1 MPDVIEIAALGEG
14 TGVAAGTPPGLDGR
28 VIGDLARTHGAVIH
42 VARDDGRVATTAE
55 LLRFFHPNLVVRE
68 FPAWD
73 CLPYDRVSPRSDIVG
88 RRIDTLF
95 ELVSQSQAKN
105 LVVLTTVNAILQRLP
120 ARSIMRGARF
130 VAKAGERIDNA
141 AMLAFL
147 AANGYRRADTVRESG
162 EYAIRG
168 GIVDVFAPGTELP
181 ARLDLFG
188 DTLEAIRLFDPMT
201 QRSGDRATQLVLK
214 PVSEILFSDDA
225 VQRFRSGYR
234 ELFGAAAGDPLYDS
248 VSEGV
253 RPAGVEHWL
262 PLFHERLE
270 TLFDY
275 LPDALVVLDHQC
287 DEVAQA
293 RFDQIAEYYAARVAH
308 LGKSGDGPPYRPV
321 PPERLYLDD
330 AQWRDVLQ
338 TRRSMRLS
346 PFALPDGV
354 AGRDLG
360 GRPGL
365 DFAAA
370 RKQSGVALFDAV
382 RERIVASHHAGRAV
396 LIACY
401 SAGSRERLRGL
412 LADHGIQDLH
422 TVETW
427 EDAKLHSGAVSL
439 VRLGL
444 ENGLTAPDLAVL
456 TEQDI
461 LGDRLVRAAKRRVRP
476 ENFLT
481 EVSTLA
487 PADLVVHDDHG
498 IGRFEGL
505 VTIEAGGAPH
515 DCLKLIYAD
524 NDRLFLPVENIDVLS
539 RYGADEGG
547 VALDK
552 LGGAAWQARKARVK
566 KRIGEMA
573 NALIR
578 LAAER
583 QIADG
588 DAIVP
593 PSGLYEEFCARF
605 PYAETDDQAR
615 AIEDTMADLASG
627 RPMDRLICGDVG
639 FGKTEVALRAAFAVA
654 TTGLQVAVVVPT
666 TLLCRQHFLT
676 FQNRFEGLPIRIA
689 QLSRLVPAARQREI
703 KKAAADGHLDIV
715 IGTSAL
721 LGKAIAFKNLGLI
734 VVDEEQHFGV
744 KQKERLKELKAK
756 VHVLTMTATP
766 IPRTLQM
773 ALAGVR
779 DMSIIASPPVDR
791 LAVRT
796 FVLPY
801 DPVVIR
807 EAIMRERHR
816 GGQVFYVCPR
826 IEDLARM
833 RERLGEIAPECRVAM
848 AHGQLAPTETETVM
862 SAFLD
867 GAYDVLLSTNIIES
881 GLDIPTVNTII
892 LHRADMFGLAQLYQL
907 RGRVGRSK
915 IRAYAYLTIP
925 NDRVLGATAQKR
937 LEVMQTLDTLGA
949 GFQLASHDLDIR
961 GAGNLLGEEQSGHIR
976 EVGIELFQQMLEE
989 AVTMA
994 REAGEAEREEGWTPQ
1009 IKVGVPVLIPETY
1022 VADLNV
1028 RLGLYRRLGD
1038 LVERNEI
1045 EGFAAELID
1054 RFGALPPEVRNLLD
1068 LMTIKQQCRKAGVDR
1083 VEAGP
1088 KGAILGF
1095 HKDRFAKPEK
1105 LIAHIQKT
1113 AGVKLRP
1120 DQRLVFTRPWDDP
1133 EKRLA
1138 GLRKVLDGLV
1148 VLAA

>member
-1 MPDVIEIAALGEG
+1 LIDPAHIVALGERAG
-14 TGVAAGTPPGLDGR
+14 AAAGTPPGQDGR
-28 VIGDLARTHGAVIH
+28 LIGALARAHGAVIH

-55 LLRFFHPNLVVRE
+55 VLRFFHPDLQIRE

-88 RRIDTLF
+88 RRIDALY
-95 ELVSQSQAKN
+95 ELAARQAGSN
-105 LVVLTTVNAILQRLP
+105 LVVLTTVNAVLQRVP
-120 ARSIMRGARF
+120 ARSTMRGARF
-130 VAKAGERIDNA
+130 AAKAGERIDSS
-141 AMLAFL
+141 AMMKFL
-147 AANGYRRADTVRESG
+147 SANGYHRADTVREPG

-168 GIVDVFAPGTELP
+168 GIVDVFAPGAELP

-188 DTLEAIRLFDPMT
+188 DMLEAIRLFDPMT
-201 QRSGDRATQLVLK
+201 QRSGERATLLVLK
-214 PVSEILFSDDA
+214 PVSEIPFAEDA
-225 VQRFRSGYR
+225 IARFRAGYR
-234 ELFGAAAGDPLYDS
+234 ELFGASVGDPLYDG
-248 VSEGV
+248 VSAGV
-253 RPAGVEHWL
+253 RPAGIEHWL

-275 LPDALVVLDHQC
+275 VPDALVALDHQC
-287 DEVAQA
+287 DEVARS
-293 RFDQIAEYYAARVAH
+293 RFEQVAEYFAARVAH
-308 LGKSGDGPPYRPV
+308 LGKSGDGPTYRPV
-321 PPERLYLDD
+321 PPDRLYLDD
-330 AQWRDVLQ
+330 EQFQGVLQ
-338 TRRSMRLS
+338 RRVTIRLS
-346 PFALPDGV
+346 PFALPEGA
-354 AGRDLG
+354 AGRDVG
-360 GRPGL
+360 ARPGL
-365 DFAAA
+365 DFASA

-382 RERIVASHHAGRAV
+382 RDRIGVEQGAGREV

-401 SAGSRERLRGL
+401 SAGSRERVRGL
-412 LADHGIQDLH
+412 LADHGIEGLRLADSWNEADRH
-422 TVETW
+422 
-427 EDAKLHSGAVSL
+427 ASAVSL
-439 VRLGL
+439 VLLGL
-444 ENGLTAPDLAVL
+444 ENGFTAPDLAVL

-481 EVSTLA
+481 EVSTLS
-487 PADLVVHDDHG
+487 PSDLVVHDDHG

-515 DCLKLIYAD
+515 DCLKLSYAD
-524 NDRLFLPVENIDVLS
+524 NDRLFVPVENIDVLS

-547 VALDK
+547 VTLDK

-615 AIEDTMADLASG
+615 AIEDTLRDLASG
-627 RPMDRLICGDVG
+627 RPMDRLVCGDVG

-654 TTGLQVAVVVPT
+654 TSGLQVAVVVPT
-666 TLLCRQHFLT
+666 TLLCRQHFQT

-689 QLSRLVPAARQREI
+689 QLSRLATAQQQRDV
-703 KKAAADGHLDIV
+703 KKAAADGLVDIV

-744 KQKERLKELKAK
+744 KQKERLKELKAR

-779 DMSIIASPPVDR
+779 DMSIIATPPIDR

-833 RERLGEIAPECRVAM
+833 RERLTDIAPECKVAV
-848 AHGQLAPTETETVM
+848 AHGQLTPTETEAVM

-867 GAYDVLLSTNIIES
+867 GAYDVLLATNIIES
-881 GLDIPTVNTII
+881 GLDIPTVNTIV

-925 NDRVLGATAQKR
+925 NDRVLGVTAQKR
-937 LEVMQTLDTLGA
+937 LEVMQTLDNLGA
-949 GFQLASHDLDIR
+949 GFQLASYDLDIR

-976 EVGIELFQQMLEE
+976 EVGIELFQQMLED
-989 AVTMA
+989 AVTAA
-994 REAGEAEREEGWTPQ
+994 RETGAEAKAEDWTPQ

-1054 RFGALPPEVRNLLD
+1054 RFGALPEEVRNLLEI
-1068 LMTIKQQCRKAGVDR
+1068 MTIKQQCRRAGVDR

-1088 KGAILGF
+1088 KGAIIGF

-1105 LIAHIQKT
+1105 LIAHLQKT

-1120 DQRLVFTRPWDDP
+1120 DQRLVFTRAWDDP

-1138 GLRKVLDGLV
+1138 GLRWVLDGLV
-1148 VLAA
+1148 ALAA

>member
-1 MPDVIEIAALGEG
+1 LLASTHIGALAESSG
-14 TGVAAGTPPGLDGR
+14 AAGGAPPGQDGR
-28 VIGDLARTHGAVIH
+28 LIGVLAQSRAVIH
-42 VARDDGRVATTAE
+42 VARDDSRLATTAE
-55 LLRFFHPNLVVRE
+55 LLRFFHPRLIVRE

-73 CLPYDRVSPRSDIVG
+73 CLPYDRVSPRADIVG

-95 ELVSQSQAKN
+95 ALATQSAGEKP
-105 LVVLTTVNAILQRLP
+105 VVLTTVNAILQRVP
-120 ARSIMRGARF
+120 ARSAMRSARF
-130 VAKAGERIDNA
+130 AAKAGERIDNA
-141 AMLAFL
+141 AMMAFL
-147 AANGYRRADTVRESG
+147 AANGYRRADTVREPG

-168 GIVDVFAPGTELP
+168 GIVDVFAPGAELP

-188 DTLEAIRLFDPMT
+188 DTLEGIRVFDPMS
-201 QRSGDRATQLVLK
+201 QRSGDRAAELVLK
-214 PVSEILFSDDA
+214 PVSEIAFADA
-225 VQRFRSGYR
+225 AITRFRSGYR
-234 ELFGAAAGDPLYDS
+234 ELFGAGAGDPLYDG
-248 VSEGV
+248 VSAGV
-253 RPAGVEHWL
+253 RPAGIEHWL
-262 PLFHERLE
+262 PLFHDRLE

-275 LPDALVVLDHQC
+275 LPDALVVLDHQS

-321 PPERLYLDD
+321 PPDRLYLDA
-330 AQWRDVLQ
+330 AQWRGALQ
-338 TRRSMRLS
+338 ASTPIRLS
-346 PFALPDGV
+346 PFALPEGV
-354 AGRDLG
+354 PGRDLG
-360 GRPGL
+360 ARPGL

-382 RERIVASHHAGRAV
+382 RERIVAAQLSGQEV
-396 LIACY
+396 MIACY
-401 SAGSRERLRGL
+401 SPGSRERLRAL
-412 LADHGIQDLH
+412 LADHGIEGLRPA
-422 TVETW
+422 ETW
-427 EDAKLHSGAVSL
+427 HDVHQHSNVVSL
-439 VRLGL
+439 VLLGL
-444 ENGLTAPDLAVL
+444 ENGFTAPDLVVL

-487 PADLVVHDDHG
+487 PADLVVHDEHG

-505 VTIEAGGAPH
+505 VTIEAAGAPH

-524 NDRLFLPVENIDVLS
+524 NDRLFVPVENIDVLS

-547 VALDK
+547 VILDK

-573 NALIR
+573 QALIR

-588 DAIVP
+588 DAVAP
-593 PSGLYEEFCARF
+593 ASGLYEEFCARF

-615 AIEDTMADLASG
+615 AIEDTMGDLASG
-627 RPMDRLICGDVG
+627 RPMDRLVCGDVG

-654 TTGLQVAVVVPT
+654 TAGLQVAVVVPT
-666 TLLCRQHFLT
+666 TLLCRQHLQT
-676 FQNRFEGLPIRIA
+676 FVNRFEGLPIRIA
-689 QLSRLVPAARQREI
+689 QLSRLAPPQQQREV
-703 KKAAADGHLDIV
+703 KKAAADGAIDIV

-756 VHVLTMTATP
+756 VHVLTLTATP

-816 GGQVFYVCPR
+816 GGQIFYVCPR
-826 IEDLARM
+826 IEDLPRM
-833 RERLGEIAPECRVAM
+833 RERLGEIVPECKVAV
-848 AHGQLAPTETETVM
+848 AHGQLSPTETETVM

-892 LHRADMFGLAQLYQL
+892 VHRADMFGLAQLYQL

-915 IRAYAYLTIP
+915 LRAYAYLTIP
-925 NDRVLGATAQKR
+925 NNRVLGATAQKR

-976 EVGIELFQQMLEE
+976 EVGIELFQQMLED

-994 REAGEAEREEGWTPQ
+994 REAGAEAREEGWTPQ
-1009 IKVGVPVLIPETY
+1009 IKVGVPVLIPESY

-1038 LVERNEI
+1038 LVERTEI

-1054 RFGALPPEVRNLLD
+1054 RFGALPDEVRNLLD
-1068 LMTIKQQCRKAGVDR
+1068 VMTIKQQCRRAGVDR

-1088 KGAILGF
+1088 KGAIIGF
-1095 HKDRFAKPEK
+1095 HKDRFAQPEK

-1120 DQRLVFTRPWDDP
+1120 DQRLVFTRAWEDP
-1133 EKRLA
+1133 TKRLA

-1148 VLAA
+1148 ALAA